1 VLHRYDGRSERTPRE
16 TDLFRALDDHTVLF
30 AFDGSEQAR
39 AAILEAAHLLGPNR
53 YAIVL
58 TVWRPLAAPPSAG
71 AASPAPP
78 DLENRRKESAT
89 MLAYEGARL
98 ARSIGFDAKPIVAS
112 GDPVWR
118 SIVDCAD
125 GHDAGIVVLGS
136 SRGADASLT
145 QTGSVAAA
153 VARHTKRPVLIIE
166 AGSAERATS
175 TVPIVHASPAARA
188 A

>member
-1 VLHRYDGRSERTPRE
+1 VPHRDHGPSERAPRE
-16 TDLFRALDDHTVLF
+16 TDLFRAPDDHTVLI
-30 AFDGSEQAR
+30 AYDGSEQAR
-39 AAILEAAHLLGPNR
+39 AAILEAAHRLGPNR

-58 TVWRPLAAPPSAG
+58 TVWQPLAARPFAG
-71 AASPAPP
+71 TASLAPP
-78 DLENRRKESAT
+78 DLEDRRKESAT

-98 ARSIGFDAKPIVAS
+98 ARSIGFEAKPIVAS

-125 GHDAGIVVLGS
+125 GHDASIVVLGS
-136 SRGADASLT
+136 SGGADASLT

-166 AGSAERATS
+166 AGSAERAAS
-175 TVPIVHASPAARA
+175 TVPIVHASSATRA